1 MAVIFEKQ
9 KLTSYHMRSRLCTSR
24 KQTWIGNQKKH
35 DTSVFLMSLAPFWM
49 SLVFTKRNSSRIGIF
64 CMKHF
69 DSTIPD
75 RSSFIFRRK
84 HAETSAV
91 SMFFVL
97 AILSLLHLL
106 AMIQPCSARK
116 RRWNREWWFQKI
128 FSGEAYVWLVFS
140 ALRTQVTSKT
150 ALANQKMH
158 LVAFFFDLQ
167 FICEHIDSVGS
178 FGIEL
183 FLPFYED
190 LVFGRPYERHL
201 NLNRNLFQRT
211 TRHETV
217 YPSRGPDTLRCWIG
231 HISLQT

>member
-1 MAVIFEKQ
+1 
-9 KLTSYHMRSRLCTSR
+9 
-24 KQTWIGNQKKH
+24 
-35 DTSVFLMSLAPFWM
+35 MSLAPFWM

-75 RSSFIFRRK
+75 RSRFIFRTE

-150 ALANQKMH
+150 ALATSKKLKYH
-158 LVAFFFDLQ
+158 GIFDFQ
-167 FICEHIDSVGS
+167 FIWRWTDGTEQCRFERPRFWKLLKTCRSVG
-178 FGIEL
+178 
-183 FLPFYED
+183 
-190 LVFGRPYERHL
+190 
-201 NLNRNLFQRT
+201 T
-211 TRHETV
+211 
-217 YPSRGPDTLRCWIG
+217 IG
-231 HISLQT
+231 GMD

>member
-1 MAVIFEKQ
+1 
-9 KLTSYHMRSRLCTSR
+9 
-24 KQTWIGNQKKH
+24 
-35 DTSVFLMSLAPFWM
+35 MSLAPFWM

-150 ALANQKMH
+150 ALATSKNAFGCVFLICYSCKLTVSHRIVSENQRSTQ
-158 LVAFFFDLQ
+158 LVY
-167 FICEHIDSVGS
+167 SKV
-178 FGIEL
+178 
-183 FLPFYED
+183 
-190 LVFGRPYERHL
+190 VFRVKLRH
-201 NLNRNLFQRT
+201 
-211 TRHETV
+211 
-217 YPSRGPDTLRCWIG
+217 
-231 HISLQT
+231 